1 MKLSEQAYRAFKTHV
16 FAKDLRPGQFVSQR
30 ELVALTGMPL
40 GPMREALQKLESEGL
55 VEMIPQRGIRL
66 ADANPKLIRDAFG
79 LRILIETAA
88 ASHFAVTAPVEAI
101 AALETAHR
109 RIAEQIPAG
118 IDEALL
124 ETAQSVDWAFH
135 DSLVTSLDNALIWSA
150 HKSNTDRIRLIRLDA
165 GMLTAANLL
174 DAMGEHLAVIDACRR
189 RDAEDA
195 AAAIE
200 AHLSTAMRRAMG
212 L

>member
-1 MKLSEQAYRAFKTHV
+1 MQLRQLQHFDSLYRLRSFIQAAQQHSVTQSALSR
-16 FAKDLRPGQFVSQR
+16 S
-30 ELVALTGMPL
+30 
-40 GPMREALQKLESEGL
+40 LQKLESEGL
-55 VEMIPQRGIRL
+55 VEMIPQRGIRW

-88 ASHFAVTAPVEAI
+88 ASHFAMTAAEDAI
-101 AALETAHR
+101 AALEAVHR
-109 RIAEQIPAG
+109 RIVERAAAD

-124 ETAQSVDWAFH
+124 ETAQSVDWEFH
-135 DSLVTSLDNALIWSA
+135 DSLVASLDNALIWRT

-165 GMLTAANLL
+165 GMLTPINLV
-174 DAMGEHLAVIDACRR
+174 DAMGEHLAVIDACHR

-195 AAAIE
+195 AASIE